1 MERWIK
7 PECFVFCFC
16 CSYFAFQVY
25 MLASCCILMFL
36 NALNASSWKMFWL
49 KEFCDRR
56 FSIVFGICFIMFG
69 GWLDSTFIYYI
80 LLSGLWYGLYVPSF
94 RLLVIYR
101 LSTIFCCINDNF
113 QSIFLK
119 YWFKVFF
126 RTF

>member
-1 MERWIK
+1 
-7 PECFVFCFC
+7 
-16 CSYFAFQVY
+16 

-36 NALNASSWKMFWL
+36 NASSYTGAASWKMFRL

-101 LSTIFCCINDNF
+101 
-113 QSIFLK
+113 
-119 YWFKVFF
+119 
-126 RTF
+126 